1 MLGCLVVRRSS
12 GQPSGLRT
20 FYPILLG
27 ISSGHLIND
36 LLQAVVPAVYPI
48 LKQTFALSFAQIGL
62 ITLTGQVTASLLQPL
77 VGFWAD
83 RRPHPYSLTAGM
95 TATLVGVVLLSLA
108 QSFAW
113 LLASV
118 ALIGVGS
125 AIFHPESSRIARI
138 AAGARPG
145 LAQSL
150 FQTGGNVGHSLG
162 PLLAAFI
169 VVPFGQGSI
178 AWFAVVAALGV
189 AILWPVGVWAH
200 REQGVRSVDRPSTR
214 HSVLSPAR
222 VWWTLV
228 ILIALLVSKFVYLAS
243 LTSYFTFYLIERFGV
258 SVGQA
263 QIHLFV
269 FLCAIAVGP
278 LVGGPVG
285 DRVGRK
291 AVIWISIL
299 GALPLTL
306 LLPFVDLFWTG
317 VLSVCIGVILAS
329 AFPAILVFAQ
339 ELLPGQVG
347 LVSGLFFGLAFGIGG
362 VGAALLG
369 RLADATSI
377 TVVYHVCAFLPA
389 FGVLAAALPDVRHPL
404 TR

>member
-1 MLGCLVVRRSS
+1 MLGCLVARRLTGPVSAA
-12 GQPSGLRT
+12 RT

-27 ISSGHLIND
+27 VSSGHLIND

-48 LKQTFALSFAQIGL
+48 LKQSLALNFSQIGL
-62 ITLTGQVTASLLQPL
+62 ITLTGQVTASLLQPV

-83 RRPHPYSLTAGM
+83 RRPHPYSLTVGM
-95 TATLVGVVLLSLA
+95 TATLVGLALLSLA
-108 QSFAW
+108 HSFAW
-113 LLASV
+113 LLVSV
-118 ALIGVGS
+118 ALIGIGS

-150 FQTGGNVGHSLG
+150 FQTGGNVGQSLG

-178 AWFAVVAALGV
+178 AWFSVVAALGIAV
-189 AILWPVGVWAH
+189 LLPVGIWAH
-200 REQGVRSVDRPSTR
+200 REHLTTPLARRPASRGGT
-214 HSVLSPAR
+214 LSRAR
-222 VWWTLV
+222 VRWSLAILV
-228 ILIALLVSKFVYLAS
+228 ALLVSKFIYLSS
-243 LTSYFTFYLIERFGV
+243 LTSYFTFYLIDRFGL
-258 SVGQA
+258 SVGRA
-263 QIHLFV
+263 QIYLFA
-269 FLCAIAVGP
+269 FLCAIAVGT
-278 LVGGPVG
+278 LVGGPIG

-291 AVIWISIL
+291 TVIWVSIL
-299 GALPLTL
+299 GVLPFTL
-306 LLPFVDLFWTG
+306 LLPYVSLFWTG
-317 VLSVCIGVILAS
+317 VLSVCIGVIIAS

-362 VGAALLG
+362 IGAALLG

-389 FGVLAAALPDVRHPL
+389 LGLLAALLPDLRHD
-404 TR
+404 